1 MSTTAAL
8 GRRGTGTCG
17 APEGRRRVQGQ
28 DESAQPWQTD
38 FTYLKLIGYGW
49 FDDFLALF
57 SFLDEVGTLP
67 VTAEVQ
73 RHACP
78 LMQPICG
85 LSHVSATYAPR
96 DPIGEAAP
104 WWCPS
109 PSGAQFGIRLAAH
122 DQDDDRK
129 SFPERSDA
137 ER

>member
-1 MSTTAAL
+1 MGDGVPGHAVRL
-8 GRRGTGTCG
+8 HRDQ
-17 APEGRRRVQGQ
+17 GRRRVQGQ
-28 DESAQPWQTD
+28 DETAQPWQTD
-38 FTYLKLIGYGW
+38 FTYLKVIGYGW

-96 DPIGEAAP
+96 DPIGEGGPVVVSFAV
-104 WWCPS
+104 WCS
-109 PSGAQFGIRLAAH
+109 VRHSTRRSRSG
-122 DQDDDRK
+122 
-129 SFPERSDA
+129 
-137 ER
+137 